1 MLLILR
7 VRMMA
12 DAKKYMEGHTPSK
25 YWSVAKKNHAI
36 AQRFKKMKNPMIQCI
51 KCGKMIWHD
60 HLSIQRHMDLDHIRD
75 RAINQE
81 VGWKFVPGTGR
92 NKKVI

>member
-1 MLLILR
+1 
-7 VRMMA
+7 
-12 DAKKYMEGHTPSK
+12 
-25 YWSVAKKNHAI
+25 
-36 AQRFKKMKNPMIQCI
+36 MKNPMIQCI